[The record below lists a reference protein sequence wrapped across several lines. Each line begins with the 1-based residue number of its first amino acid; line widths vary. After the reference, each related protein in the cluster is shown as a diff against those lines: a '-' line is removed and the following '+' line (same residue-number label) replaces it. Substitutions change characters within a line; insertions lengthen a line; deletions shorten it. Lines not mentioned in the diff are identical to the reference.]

1 MDLGLPL
8 PLCVLWNI
16 IFYLVLNSFEI
27 VTQMA
32 AGIEND
38 FFFLS
43 QLKKKEADPGKV
55 PGGSQVFVSLMF
67 QMLWIFYQCSYHSD
81 HHKGMKCSL
90 EMQSE
95 PCILPQNSKTLA
107 TGTLTPLP
115 FREASRS
122 LTKLRLIWVLQATQR
137 TTHPHL
143 NSPKS
148 PSPCSCHRQPDQVT
162 KGAIT
167 TQWRTASEAQH
178 LWLHAPPGW
187 LEAIKL
193 WLELAPIPVLWGGSW
208 GFQGILRQHNLRP
221 DLL

>member
-8 PLCVLWNI
+8 PLCVLWNS

-27 VTQMA
+27 VTHMA

-43 QLKKKEADPGKV
+43 QLKKKEADLGKV
-55 PGGSQVFVSLMF
+55 PGGSQVLSASCSRCSEFSINVHITLTITKVWNA
-67 QMLWIFYQCSYHSD
+67 LW
-81 HHKGMKCSL
+81 KCSQNHVFYL
-90 EMQSE
+90 RT
-95 PCILPQNSKTLA
+95 PKHWPQVPWH
-107 TGTLTPLP
+107 PLP

-122 LTKLRLIWVLQATQR
+122 LTKLQLIWVLQAIQR

-143 NSPKS
+143 NSPVS

-162 KGAIT
+162 KGTIT

-178 LWLHAPPGW
+178 HWLHA
-187 LEAIKL
+187 
-193 WLELAPIPVLWGGSW
+193 
-208 GFQGILRQHNLRP
+208 
-221 DLL
+221 LLG